1 MKVKIHVYMYR
12 QLLASHKV
20 KHQSEEVQVYGIC
33 ICMLNLSVLSVLI
46 IGVMRL
52 FYNERAM
59 SEGRFWHVMFQSVF
73 LRTTYSSRY
82 VYFR

>member
-46 IGVMRL
+46 IFKVCIHFVAFKVVHSKSSDKL
-52 FYNERAM
+52 E
-59 SEGRFWHVMFQSVF
+59 SSLT
-73 LRTTYSSRY
+73 LRVALSKS
-82 VYFR
+82 